1 MVYRGK
7 EVQIRRMITEQQ
19 EAQEYEEDQ
28 ERRAIE
34 TLARTDVEEYVQD
47 CKRRRRLSLAQRAK
61 ESRHHAEWKKQKAE
75 RERAARARHTRNMG
89 IDRRAMELAREKER
103 AKNALNALCHAKC
116 TFSTGNPFGSLF

>member
-1 MVYRGK
+1 
-7 EVQIRRMITEQQ
+7 MITEQQ
-19 EAQEYEEDQ
+19 EAQEYEEEM
-28 ERRAIE
+28 ERRALE

-61 ESRHHAEWKKQKAE
+61 ESRHHEEWKKKKAE
-75 RERAARARHTRNMG
+75 QERATRARHTRNMG

-103 AKNALNALCHAKC
+103 AKNALNALRHAKC